1 MPKVYDDALKKLFR
15 DNAQDF
21 VSLVRPDLHVERLL
35 STELDAEH
43 IYADGLAWCV
53 DEDGEPELTHFE
65 YQREKYER
73 MGERLAEYNLLAA
86 RLNGY
91 VPVFSVVLCLKKEK
105 DMPRPPF
112 IRKLRNGVEI
122 HRFNYVCIDLNDIGV
137 EEFLEKAKGK
147 PSLLPLLLLTN
158 GGNEPETVDIMIKEL
173 IAARKTD
180 LLWIGYSLAAKVFD
194 KDDLQWLRRRFA
206 LMNDFLWDSPVYQ
219 EIITE
224 AETKGEARGEARGIE
239 TGKMQVLSQTHLE
252 MVQSLLDL
260 VNTRFPTLKALAK
273 RCANKID
280 DNSTLLHLIVKIG
293 VAKTEQEAKTVLQTS
308 LKL

>member
-91 VPVFSVVLCLKKEK
+91 VPVFSVVLCLKK
-105 DMPRPPF
+105 
-112 IRKLRNGVEI
+112 
-122 HRFNYVCIDLNDIGV
+122 
-137 EEFLEKAKGK
+137 
-147 PSLLPLLLLTN
+147 
-158 GGNEPETVDIMIKEL
+158 
-173 IAARKTD
+173 
-180 LLWIGYSLAAKVFD
+180 
-194 KDDLQWLRRRFA
+194 
-206 LMNDFLWDSPVYQ
+206 
-219 EIITE
+219 
-224 AETKGEARGEARGIE
+224 
-239 TGKMQVLSQTHLE
+239 
-252 MVQSLLDL
+252 
-260 VNTRFPTLKALAK
+260 
-273 RCANKID
+273 
-280 DNSTLLHLIVKIG
+280 
-293 VAKTEQEAKTVLQTS
+293 
-308 LKL
+308 